1 MSTRLQRLHR
11 IEAGSPGT
19 AARLQAVPQSVGLQA
34 LRLTA
39 FFLQNTRGK
48 QDISKQYIR
57 LYYIFGFSFLYSYL
71 KIRLLELYT
80 VAYLGITYLDYLFT
94 YLLAY
99 FSKD

>member
-1 MSTRLQRLHR
+1 MNAESHSLLSAIRRPTSSQ
-11 IEAGSPGT
+11 T
-19 AARLQAVPQSVGLQA
+19 Q
-34 LRLTA
+34 TA

-80 VAYLGITYLDYLFT
+80 VAYLGITYLDY
-94 YLLAY
+94 
-99 FSKD
+99 